1 MDCLECGKNKLIVKN
16 KIFNV
21 DFKNEKIK
29 VKSPAFVCKNC
40 GFRFTDT
47 EQMNILRKAVADKY
61 RTNKRLLTSEQIKE
75 FRKNLEMSQLE
86 FAEYLKV
93 GEASVKRWET
103 YFVQD
108 ESQDD
113 HIRLKCDRNF
123 SELSTLLINENSIY
137 TGYKKFDLQKLT
149 NVILCLIDIYK
160 SPLYINKALFYIDF
174 LHYFKYKE
182 GITGLRY
189 CSLELGPCP
198 DQYRTIFKF
207 IKGKKY
213 IKDSGRHDLLKIKK
227 IKKSILSPS
236 NIEVINS
243 ILKLG
248 KMKSPKFIYELSH
261 KEKAY
266 IENPYP
272 WQEISYE
279 YSKDLLIKKYL

>member
-16 KIFNV
+16 EIFNV
-21 DFKNEKIK
+21 DFKNEKIR

-61 RTNKRLLTSEQIKE
+61 RSNKRLLTSGQIKE

-113 HIRLKCDRNF
+113 HIRLKCDKEYSESNF
-123 SELSTLLINENSIY
+123 LNINEVNIY
-137 TGYKKFDLQKLT
+137 TGYIKFDIDKISNL
-149 NVILCLIDIYK
+149 ILSFINTFK
-160 SPLYINKALFYIDF
+160 SPLFINKALFYSDF
-174 LHYFKYKE
+174 LHFNIYDKSISGSKYFGLQWGPSPDNFTSIFKYMRHKNL
-182 GITGLRY
+182 IR
-189 CSLELGPCP
+189 
-198 DQYRTIFKF
+198 
-207 IKGKKY
+207 
-213 IKDSGRHDLLKIKK
+213 KDIEHNLSKIKK
-227 IKKSILSPS
+227 EDLSTFS
-236 NIEVINS
+236 ETNREVINVLIDLANNKGTDF
-243 ILKLG
+243 ILN
-248 KMKSPKFIYELSH
+248 LSH
-261 KEKAY
+261 KEKGY

-272 WQEISYE
+272 WKGISYK
-279 YSKDLLIKKYL
+279 YAKDLLIEKYL